1 MGSVNRDFVFTE
13 LQAGEQTH
21 NSHMDSHT
29 DQREGRQGG
38 GAERQVMYCTGNRQ
52 GGARAAAPCTHAHSD
67 RLRTIWK
74 TALQK

>member
-29 DQREGRQGG
+29 DQRGG
-38 GAERQVMYCTGNRQ
+38 ERQVMYCTGNRQ
-52 GGARAAAPCTHAHSD
+52 RGARAAAPCTHAHSD